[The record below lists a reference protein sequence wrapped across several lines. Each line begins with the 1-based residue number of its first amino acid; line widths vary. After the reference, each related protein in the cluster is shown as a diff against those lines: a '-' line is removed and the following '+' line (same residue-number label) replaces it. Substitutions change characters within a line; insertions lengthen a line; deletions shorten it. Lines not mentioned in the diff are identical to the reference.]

1 MRQKI
6 VFFTLLMTVALSA
19 CGSPAQSVAPTTVP
33 QTGAVTDAVVRSA
46 ADEMPQILKLALA
59 TFSLEETDH
68 PITAEQ
74 AKALLPLWKA
84 VRSLNNSETAAP
96 QEIQGLVS
104 QIEKALTV
112 EQMQAIQNL
121 QLSREDM
128 AAIAEKYGFELGGF
142 QNLSP
147 ELRATMQAARQS
159 GQAPPAGVLI
169 GPIPGGG
176 GPGMGGAPGGF
187 SPQAQQTAMAQRGSM
202 RSGVGLNS
210 ALLEA
215 LIKFLESKTQ

>member
-1 MRQKI
+1 MRKKI
-6 VFFTLLMTVALSA
+6 LFFTLLMTVALSA
-19 CGSPAQSVAPTTVP
+19 CGSPAQSVAATTVP
-33 QTGAVTDAVVRSA
+33 QTGGVTDPVAGSA
-46 ADEMPQILKLALA
+46 AGEMPQILKLALA
-59 TFSLEETDH
+59 TFSLEEVDH

-104 QIEKALTV
+104 QIEKALTA
-112 EQMQAIQNL
+112 EQMQAIQNM

-169 GPIPGGG
+169 GPGGG

-187 SPQAQQTAMAQRGSM
+187 SPQAQQTAMAQRGGV

-215 LIKFLESKTQ
+215 LIKFLESKIQ